1 MSTVHPLPAR
11 NEAEASVRRTSVLPA
26 LGGLLVTVQAAEYL
40 GLKPKTLVKDRCT
53 REIGIPFVKLG
64 KSVRYRM
71 ADLEKFVSDRVV
83 A

>member
-11 NEAEASVRRTSVLPA
+11 HDGEAVRRPGQSLIV
-26 LGGLLVTVQAAEYL
+26 GSLLITDQAAEYL
-40 GLKPKTLVKDRCT
+40 GLKPKTLIKDRCT

-71 ADLEKFVSDRVV
+71 ADLEKFVADRVV

>member
-1 MSTVHPLPAR
+1 MSTVHPIPARTDAGSGRRTPTLPAG
-11 NEAEASVRRTSVLPA
+11 V
-26 LGGLLVTVQAAEYL
+26 GLLITDQAAEYL

-71 ADLEKFVSDRVV
+71 ADLERFVAERVV

>member
-1 MSTVHPLPAR
+1 MSNLHPLPANSESAQR
-11 NEAEASVRRTSVLPA
+11 PRPA
-26 LGGLLVTVQAAEYL
+26 TFPAGANLLITDQAAEYL

-71 ADLEKFVSDRVV
+71 TDLERFVADRVV